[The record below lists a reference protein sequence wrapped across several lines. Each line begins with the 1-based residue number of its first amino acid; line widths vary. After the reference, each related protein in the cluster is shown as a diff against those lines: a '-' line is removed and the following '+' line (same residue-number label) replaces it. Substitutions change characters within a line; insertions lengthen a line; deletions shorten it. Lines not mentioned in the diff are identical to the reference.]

1 MNALSAAV
9 TVDGENPAHV
19 YAMGGQGNSLQAE
32 LARTATDAAERA
44 AWMLVG
50 ATLVAAGF
58 LLGLLFDRMTI
69 WLGP

>member
-1 MNALSAAV
+1 MNALSDAV
-9 TVDGENPAHV
+9 TVGGDDPAHV
-19 YAMGGQGNSLQAE
+19 YAMGREGSGLQST
-32 LARTATDAAERA
+32 LQRTATDAAERA

>member
-1 MNALSAAV
+1 MNAVSGAL
-9 TVDGENPAHV
+9 TVGGDDPAHV
-19 YAMGGQGNSLQAE
+19 YAMGREGNGLQAA
-32 LARTATDAAERA
+32 LHRTATDAAERA

-50 ATLVAAGF
+50 ATLIAAGF